1 MSYGLCFMEPNAMTE
16 EPYTTITLSDGL
28 KITLTASQ
36 IHELREKLE
45 CLTILDAPSWTKPNE
60 PHEQS

>member
-1 MSYGLCFMEPNAMTE
+1 MTE